1 MCFEPRL
8 PRAGGPSLELRPQQE
23 EAQQRRASASCCAAS
38 LNLSFLH
45 CKMGTKT
52 PKLAGTCDF
61 SGLTREIDQ
70 VRSRSCSE
78 DRDRACAGRADRATC
93 PLESRGAAWAR
104 AVWSHPL
111 LAIPPPSPGPR
122 LPPPI
127 SERIRIGS
135 CPLPVAQVRKR
146 GVAVTQWGVAVTQPR
161 VAMPEMEPDH
171 VSPGPRPFLR
181 CGVLASREMLR
192 KFGSESTPLPFYTHL
207 IFFHHDFL
215 LGKQF
220 CFTVIRKLHQRG
232 PRFSSP
238 SF

>member
-1 MCFEPRL
+1 MSCTEWSLGHCGRSGENRPLAPLAQGRLQSQPQVLWAAQASQPCRGLWLRRGGALCFEPRL

-23 EAQQRRASASCCAAS
+23 EAQQRRASPSCCAAS

-52 PKLAGTCDF
+52 PKLAGTCEF

-93 PLESRGAAWAR
+93 PLESPGAAWAR

-122 LPPPI
+122 LPPP
-127 SERIRIGS
+127 SQR
-135 CPLPVAQVRKR
+135 
-146 GVAVTQWGVAVTQPR
+146 
-161 VAMPEMEPDH
+161 
-171 VSPGPRPFLR
+171 
-181 CGVLASREMLR
+181 
-192 KFGSESTPLPFYTHL
+192 GSE
-207 IFFHHDFL
+207 
-215 LGKQF
+215 
-220 CFTVIRKLHQRG
+220 
-232 PRFSSP
+232 
-238 SF
+238 